1 MFNSAPELRSVLR
14 SERIWLV
21 LAIGAINALGFFM
34 LLALVVP
41 QQLALQTGGVFGVGL
56 GLTAYVL
63 GMRHAFDADHIAT
76 IDNTTRKLLSDGKRT
91 DTVGFFFS
99 LGHSTI
105 VVVLGA
111 IVAFGAK
118 GVAGALENPDSALN
132 QITGTWGPTVAGLF
146 LLLIG
151 ALNLGVLLNMGRAVK
166 RLRRGDFDEAVL
178 ERQLQ
183 SRGAINRLYSRASKS
198 ITAPWQMYP
207 LGVMFGLGFDT
218 ASEIALLLLAGGA
231 AAGGLPFYAVMCLPI
246 LFAAGMTLFDTLNSV
261 FMNQAYGWAFE
272 NPVRKVFYNFTMT
285 VVSVISAFV
294 IGTLSLLGVFWDS
307 AAAVNLDQAG
317 YALVAMF
324 ALIWLTAIAT
334 WKFGDIER
342 RWSHS
347 LEN

>member
-1 MFNSAPELRSVLR
+1 MPNSATEARAVLR
-14 SERIWLV
+14 NEKVWLA

-41 QQLALQTGGVFGVGL
+41 QHLALQTGGVFGIGL

-63 GMRHAFDADHIAT
+63 GMRHAFDADHIAA
-76 IDNTTRKLLSDGKRT
+76 IDNTTRKLMSDGKST
-91 DTVGFFFS
+91 SSVGFFFS

-118 GVAGALENPDSALN
+118 GIAGALENPESALN
-132 QITGTWGPTVAGLF
+132 QVTGTWGPIAAGLF

-151 ALNLGVLLNMGRAVK
+151 AINLYVLLNIGRSFS
-166 RLRRGDFDEAVL
+166 RMRRGELSDAEL

-183 SRGAINRLYSRASKS
+183 SQGTVSRLYNRASKS
-198 ITAPWQMYP
+198 VTAPWQMYP
-207 LGVMFGLGFDT
+207 LGVTFGLGFDT

-261 FMNQAYGWAFE
+261 FMNRAYGWAFD

-285 VVSVISAFV
+285 GVSAISAFA
-294 IGTLSLLGVFWDS
+294 IGALSLLGVFWDP
-307 AAAVNLDQAG
+307 AAAIHLDYAG
-317 YALVAMF
+317 YALVSVF
-324 ALIWLTAIAT
+324 ALIWLMAIAT

-347 LEN
+347 PED